1 MALYES
7 YEIMGT
13 EQPIYQEK
21 PADNYLYEEIL
32 LMDEKPGDYQTNG
45 YLQVFVGEKPMFQ
58 PLYKK
63 G

>member
-7 YEIMGT
+7 FEIMGT

-21 PADNYLYEEIL
+21 PVDNYLYEEIL
-32 LMDEKPGDYQTNG
+32 LMEENPGDYKTNG
-45 YLQVFVGEKPMFQ
+45 YLQVFLGEKPMFK